1 MDYRVLALGAM
12 IALGAYNFLIRKFF
26 ADREDW
32 RLLIPVVVVA
42 ALALGVYYA
51 ANYKTIK
58 ATQNS
63 WMYAVAF
70 IAIGGLAFIL
80 PYAALAQPDAKIN
93 VAIPIF
99 ALSTVVAVALGA
111 VFLGE
116 QLTLLRAVGILLALA
131 SIVLLVME

>member
-12 IALGAYNFLIRKFF
+12 VALGAYNFLIRKFF

-42 ALALGVYYA
+42 ALVLGVYYL
-51 ANYKTIK
+51 ANYRAIR
-58 ATQNS
+58 ATPNS
-63 WMYAVAF
+63 WLYAVAF
-70 IAIGGLAFIL
+70 IVVGGLALVL
-80 PYAALAQPDAKIN
+80 PYAALAQPDAQVS

-99 ALSTVVAVALGA
+99 SLSTVVAVVLGML
-111 VFLGE
+111 FLGE
-116 QLTLLRAVGILLALA
+116 QLTLLRVAGILLALA